1 MESLSGFKVNPEAG
15 DVDVVDAKPAAVPSP
30 TSTTYHVSSNDD
42 YAKVE
47 KRPSNK
53 KAKCKWNFIS
63 IFLFCFFT
71 HVSVSFSKVCAGFI
85 KFYIKFYQYRLFLF
99 IFKF

>member
-1 MESLSGFKVNPEAG
+1 MILPVKIIDHNSQYHLPLASTATKELDDLMESLSGFKVNPEAG

-53 KAKCKWNFIS
+53 KAKCK
-63 IFLFCFFT
+63 
-71 HVSVSFSKVCAGFI
+71 
-85 KFYIKFYQYRLFLF
+85 
-99 IFKF
+99 